1 MDWEKILTEKPYEAL
16 SEEEKKTIGTEIDAQ
31 EYTHL
36 RQVWQETQQ
45 YFRTPEVGLPE
56 PNPAIRKA
64 VRTHMRQLPAKG
76 LKGRLRNLISYR
88 IPAYQA
94 VAAAVI
100 LMGLIHFGS
109 SGISLGNRGYGHAT
123 TVIADTTHQDSSS
136 QTGFNL
142 YEDSVFSK
150 FMIES
155 L

>member
-16 SEEEKKTIGTEIDAQ
+16 NEEEKQIIGAEIDAL
-31 EYTHL
+31 EYTRM
-36 RQVWQETQQ
+36 RQVWQETRQ
-45 YFRTPEVGLPE
+45 YFRATDADLPE
-56 PNPAIRKA
+56 PDPAIRKA
-64 VRTHMRQLPAKG
+64 VRTHMRQLPEKG
-76 LKGRLRNLISYR
+76 LRGRIRSFTSFR

-94 VAAAVI
+94 VAAAVV
-100 LMGLIHFGS
+100 LLGLIHFGN

-123 TVIADTTHQDSSS
+123 TVIADTTQQDSST

-142 YEDSVFSK
+142 YEDSVFAK